1 MTVITVNALET
12 MLGGAAAAKRAYVWI
27 EYRMAGRVPAVQV
40 SGADVT
46 LARTIRVDV
55 IEGVPVSTIDAP
67 ATVTDVT
74 YALLTVGS
82 YTPSTPRL
90 QLNVVI
96 PEDGPVDIGELEVVD
111 PAAFEI
117 VQPGSTVA
125 QLLALKANAAE
136 VYSKTV
142 ADARYATTAQGA
154 KADTAYQKPGSGIP
168 STDLTSAAQ
177 TSLGKADSAYQ
188 KPGSGVPKTDLAA
201 AVQSSLGKADTS
213 VQDTSEGRTALAG
226 STELSAASA
235 QGIAGDDYTDGMTP
249 RQATEIVVADGVAP
263 VDARG
268 RRSDI
273 AFLTDSIG
281 VFNVATA
288 QAWHYLWSAMS
299 GGLIRHRGVYGTA
312 GYDLFQI
319 ESTHLP
325 QVLAL
330 SPAPGKCGVLAGTN
344 NVGEA
349 NVPFVETDARACL
362 VRICD
367 ALEAKGIEPVLWEL
381 PPRDDSSTVNAR
393 VERWNVYVR
402 SLAASRGYGVFPAHR
417 ALVDET
423 DGLYLAS
430 LRLDDVHPNL
440 AGHHAIAMEAASDD
454 LLMAHF
460 TGSSVHLTDSIRD
473 SASMFGTSGR
483 GMFLAGVDGGGRPT
497 GWSEYTASSHIGA
510 LVTGTGIPGNWWEI
524 SRVAGSSAGG
534 GYQYDFTT
542 GFSVG
547 DEIQLAMRYDMVAD
561 DLSAGFRFVPTLQ
574 ALNSSNS
581 VIGGVGKLIQHGGTF
596 SGIASCR
603 IVLPTGTT
611 KVRINLAVEGLPT
624 IDSRV
629 RVGQITPINRTA
641 LGIA

>member
-1 MTVITVNALET
+1 MAEVTFRFTDAAVDGVDVGAGTVVRCSPANVRRGDDAIRSVRPFPVPLVNGEGVAVLDPGVWRVEVLDVEGYSERWVRVRSGGSEFFYGDLEEVDPAT
-12 MLGGAAAAKRAYVWI
+12 LEPLVPVPPSAQDVIVQAEAAVADAAESAAAA
-27 EYRMAGRVPAVQV
+27 
-40 SGADVT
+40 
-46 LARTIRVDV
+46 
-55 IEGVPVSTIDAP
+55 
-67 ATVTDVT
+67 
-74 YALLTVGS
+74 
-82 YTPSTPRL
+82 
-90 QLNVVI
+90 
-96 PEDGPVDIGELEVVD
+96 
-111 PAAFEI
+111 
-117 VQPGSTVA
+117 
-125 QLLALKANAAE
+125 
-136 VYSKTV
+136 
-142 ADARYATTAQGA
+142 
-154 KADTAYQKPGSGIP
+154 
-168 STDLTSAAQ
+168 
-177 TSLGKADSAYQ
+177 ADSAAEA
-188 KPGSGVPKTDLAA
+188 SEHRD
-201 AVQSSLGKADTS
+201 AVEAVVASNDGIVSALIGDSDSATA
-213 VQDTSEGRTALAG
+213 TALN
-226 STELSAASA
+226 AASA

-249 RQATEIVVADGVAP
+249 RQATEIVVADNVAP
-263 VDARG
+263 IDARG

-497 GWSEYTASSHIGA
+497 GWSEYTASSHVGA

-603 IVLPTGTT
+603 FVLPTGTT